1 MQAEIQIKFN
11 EIDNTIKIL
20 KKHVSWENSL
30 NRIVEFNNL
39 VESQN
44 FWDDTI
50 KAQSI
55 MKEKKQLEKTKKNQ
69 KKMQE
74 NHTNIS

>member
-11 EIDNTIKIL
+11 DIDHAIDIL
-20 KKHVSWENSL
+20 KKHVNWENSL
-30 NRIVEFNNL
+30 NRVREFNDL

-50 KAQSI
+50 K
-55 MKEKKQLEKTKKNQ
+55 LNRL
-69 KKMQE
+69 
-74 NHTNIS
+74 

>member
-11 EIDNTIKIL
+11 EIDNAIKIL

-39 VESQN
+39 VEPSQYN
-44 FWDDTI
+44 
-50 KAQSI
+50 
-55 MKEKKQLEKTKKNQ
+55 
-69 KKMQE
+69 
-74 NHTNIS
+74 

>member
-11 EIDNTIKIL
+11 EIDHTIKIL

-30 NRIVEFNNL
+30 NRIIEFKNL

-44 FWDDTI
+44 FWDDTV

-55 MKEKKQLEKTKKNQ
+55 MNKV
-69 KKMQE
+69 
-74 NHTNIS
+74 

>member
-11 EIDNTIKIL
+11 EINHAIKIL
-20 KKHVSWENSL
+20 KKHVNWENSHD
-30 NRIVEFNNL
+30 RIKEFNNL

-55 MKEKKQLEKTKKNQ
+55 MKKKEAA
-69 KKMQE
+69 
-74 NHTNIS
+74 